1 MASLGM
7 RLRTRRRCAER
18 PMDRC
23 RVRPAAADARST
35 SSTTGAHARRTAA
48 RAAST
53 PGIMTA
59 WRFSGIGIAV
69 SVIGAPLGVG
79 FLVCLCDPGRG
90 TRRPGW
96 SVVPAVVLPGLG
108 GVGEAGF
115 GVLALPPEQD
125 VAALVGVARGDGG
138 VVVAGR
144 GEFVLGKGHRCSSLC
159 HGA

>member
-1 MASLGM
+1 MVRAGIM
-7 RLRTRRRCAER
+7 VRTRWRCADTSMCSPRTR
-18 PMDRC
+18 PTTC
-23 RVRPAAADARST
+23 AVRSI